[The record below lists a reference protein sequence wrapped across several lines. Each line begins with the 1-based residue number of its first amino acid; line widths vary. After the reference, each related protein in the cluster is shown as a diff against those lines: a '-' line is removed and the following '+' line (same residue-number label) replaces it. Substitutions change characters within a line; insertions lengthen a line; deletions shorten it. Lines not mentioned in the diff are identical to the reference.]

1 MRAFRKIVYTIG
13 VLLQVLCF
21 QTACTD
27 CSESPREVININ
39 NCWKYAQGD
48 YNGAEQVDYDDENW
62 EDIGIPHSFSIPYF
76 MAKDFYV
83 GYGWYRKHLQ
93 LDEEDLTK
101 KLFLEF
107 DGVFQEAEVF
117 VNGKLVGRHVGGYTG
132 FSVNISD
139 CAKAGDNMVAVR
151 VNNFWQPDVPPP
163 GRRACIQRR
172 YLSECSVGEESSRT
186 HCLVWYVCNHSAA
199 GGTER
204 K

>member
-93 LDEEDLTK
+93 LD
-101 KLFLEF
+101 
-107 DGVFQEAEVF
+107 GSFQ
-117 VNGKLVGRHVGGYTG
+117 NGKERIALAASRTSVFSDGFQSTRRHLVGE
-132 FSVNISD
+132 S
-139 CAKAGDNMVAVR
+139 
-151 VNNFWQPDVPPP
+151 P
-163 GRRACIQRR
+163 G
-172 YLSECSVGEESSRT
+172 
-186 HCLVWYVCNHSAA
+186 SA
-199 GGTER
+199 T
-204 K
+204 